1 VSAPALA
8 AFLMVLAVGAIG
20 GALRC
25 LADKL
30 LPSAAIYTA
39 LATGLAIAAGKAA
52 LDAIQRH

>member
-8 AFLMVLAVGAIG
+8 AVLTVLAVGTLV

-30 LPSAAIYTA
+30 LVSAAIYTA
-39 LATGLAIAAGKAA
+39 LAAGLAVAAGKAA
-52 LDAIQRH
+52 LDAI